1 MKTLQFYL
9 SILIIILL
17 CLGFVESIAH
27 SDSSPLSTADR
38 IEEASISNIAF
49 QSIQETDGQ
58 RGLGAENLWAL
69 TKQAGPFQWPIFGV
83 FFIGMFLVF
92 LKLYELLADGRE
104 SREIE
109 DMEFRLMNVPQL
121 IRAISGQRESMIS
134 RLHAS
139 MLNVFQ
145 THQAQAD
152 LHEEIANYIR
162 YQQDRFDTFKRRV
175 DFLSDTAGALGL
187 LGTVWG
193 IFVVFSQG
201 LLDDQIIL
209 SGMGVALISTLLGLV
224 ASIILNLSSTEI
236 FSLFNKRLDRIAG
249 KSDELRFRLMELT
262 TAPDDLLH
270 DEQHA
275 PEFAPPVMMPQAV
288 MPPPA
293 QKEPS
298 YSQQQ
303 ALQQAPQQAPQHP
316 PLKAEPI
323 EEELESNHNNVMGRL
338 EAKPIAQVE
347 AVFEDRFSNNNSHGD
362 SAAPGVR
369 RPLVESSVEYPAE
382 PHDLGLVSPLED
394 TIVGKKIRDLTLL
407 LVDENGEP
415 VVDRDVQIE
424 VVEGGSLLT
433 GDQPKITIATDDKG
447 EVAFDVF
454 VAKKSGKQVLSAT
467 VPESD
472 SPNTNVSHSFFAKS
486 GVPRKLKQ
494 FGNNQGG
501 AAGEILQ
508 KPLKVQVLDEF
519 ENPIP
524 DWTVI
529 FKVDLGGGVFDNN
542 EIELKVDTN
551 SNGEGIA
558 HFRVGTDPG
567 FNTVRAA
574 VDGVVKELKFQAM
587 SMA

>member
-17 CLGFVESIAH
+17 CIGFVESIAH
-27 SDSSPLSTADR
+27 SDSSPQGTLDR
-38 IEEASISNIAF
+38 IEEVSISNVAF
-49 QSIQETDGQ
+49 QSIQDSDGQ
-58 RGLGAENLWAL
+58 RELGAENLWAL
-69 TKQAGPFQWPIFGV
+69 TKQAGPFQWPIFAV

-92 LKLYELLADGRE
+92 LKLYELLADSRE

-175 DFLSDTAGALGL
+175 DFLSDTAGAIGL

-209 SGMGVALISTLLGLV
+209 SGMGIALISTLLGLV

-236 FSLFNKRLDRIAG
+236 FSLFNKRLDRIAS

-262 TAPDDLLH
+262 LGPEEMH
-270 DEQHA
+270 HEEQHA
-275 PEFAPPVMMPQAV
+275 PEFGPPVMMP
-288 MPPPA
+288 
-293 QKEPS
+293 
-298 YSQQQ
+298 
-303 ALQQAPQQAPQHP
+303 P
-316 PLKAEPI
+316 PLQTAAPENAPLTAEPV
-323 EEELESNHNNVMGRL
+323 EEELHQNHNNILGRL

-362 SAAPGVR
+362 SAAPAVR

-382 PHDLGLVSPLED
+382 PHDLGFISPLED
-394 TIVGKKIRDLTLL
+394 TIVGKKIRDLSLL

-415 VVDRDVQIE
+415 VVDRDILVE

-433 GDQPKITIATDDKG
+433 GEQQKITVATDDNG
-447 EVAFDVF
+447 EVTFDVF
-454 VAKKSGKQVLSAT
+454 VAKKSGKQVLAAT
-467 VPESD
+467 VPDSD
-472 SPNTNVSHSFFAKS
+472 APNTRVSHSFFAKS

-501 AAGEILQ
+501 AAGEILS

-524 DWTVI
+524 EWTVI
-529 FKVDLGGGVFDNN
+529 FKVDLGGGVFDND
-542 EIELKVDTN
+542 ELELKVDTN
-551 SNGEGIA
+551 LNGEGIA
-558 HFRVGTDPG
+558 HFRVGTEPG